1 MTTENQNQFKKWFY
15 SLTVQENRRAK
26 QELIERYELSAST
39 FYYWLGDN
47 FHFSK
52 LKRDALNAFA
62 KEFNDTVIFVEPKK
76 KEIKL

>member
-1 MTTENQNQFKKWFY
+1 MTTENQFKKWFY

-62 KEFNDTVIFVEPKK
+62 KEFNNSVIFVEPEK
-76 KEIKL
+76 KEITL